1 MWVFLAFLSA
11 ALLGLYDVSKKAA
24 LKDNAVLPVLLMT
37 TGISTLL
44 FLPFIISSQF
54 SLGWFQGTMFDIPKG
69 SPHEHCLV
77 IIKAVIVL
85 ASWIFGYF
93 GIKHIPLSIY
103 GPISATRP
111 VIVLIGAMLVFG
123 EKLNA
128 MQWIGVVIALVSIYL
143 LSLSSKKEGIDF
155 VKNHWIIF
163 AALATIFGAVSG
175 LYDKFIM
182 QRVDRIFVQS
192 WFNLYM
198 TALMVVIVA
207 LLWFPQRKK
216 STPLYWNW
224 AIPLISL
231 FVSLADFAYFY
242 SLTFEGAMISII
254 SMIRRGSVLVSFTC
268 AAIVFHEKNLK
279 AKAFDLILIL
289 VGMLFLFLGSR

>member
-11 ALLGLYDVSKKAA
+11 ALLGLYDVSKKTA
-24 LKDNAVLPVLLMT
+24 LKDNAVLPVLLLT
-37 TGISTLL
+37 IAVSTLL

-54 SLGWFQGTMFDIPKG
+54 SLGWFDGTMFDIPKG
-69 SPHEHCLV
+69 TLHDHWLV
-77 IIKAVIVL
+77 LIKSVIVL

-111 VIVLIGAMLVFG
+111 VIVLLGAMLLFG

-128 MQWIGVVIALVSIYL
+128 MQWIGVIIAIVSIYL
-143 LSLSSKKEGIDF
+143 LSISSKKEGIDF
-155 VKNHWIIF
+155 GKNHWIVF
-163 AALATIFGAVSG
+163 AALATILGAASG

-198 TALMVVIVA
+198 TLMMLVIVS
-207 LLWFPQRKK
+207 LLWYPKRKET
-216 STPLYWNW
+216 TPLHWSW
-224 AIPLISL
+224 GIPLISL
-231 FVSLADFAYFY
+231 FVSLADFSYFY
-242 SLTFEGAMISII
+242 SLTFEGSMISII
-254 SMIRRGSVLVSFTC
+254 SMIRRGSVIVSFAC
-268 AAIVFHEKNLK
+268 AALLFHEKNLK
-279 AKAFDLILIL
+279 AKVFDLILIL
-289 VGMLFLFLGSR
+289 IGMLFLYFGSR